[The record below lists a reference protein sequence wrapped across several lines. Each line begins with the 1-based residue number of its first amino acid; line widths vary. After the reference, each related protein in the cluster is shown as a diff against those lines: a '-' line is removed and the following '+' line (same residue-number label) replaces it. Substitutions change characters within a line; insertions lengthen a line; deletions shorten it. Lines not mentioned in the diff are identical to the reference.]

1 MFIRHRIRLFS
12 YSCGRLTQEYNKTL
26 LSKSLGV
33 KTDSGSITRC
43 TVYDAT
49 GNASSVS
56 SRTLKNEL
64 LLKHELLPRDL
75 RKIDKGYDDIV
86 PAILIRPSSIL
97 INVLHIRAL
106 IRSDRV
112 ILFNQGPSN
121 SHTNTMFLNDLAAK
135 LKTPTKEAGIP
146 YEIRALEAIFISV
159 VSNLQSE
166 MKVNTMVIKGILKE
180 LEDHIDRIKLR
191 YLLVQSKK
199 LKQFHQKAALIRNLL
214 EELLEQDDE
223 LAALYLSEKR
233 SFHDHQ
239 EVEMLLES
247 YLAHCDEIV
256 QRVET
261 YLSNVRTTEEI
272 INIILDSNRNQLM
285 LLGLRFSIGLL
296 SFGGLIFVASL
307 YGMNLENFV
316 EESDYWFWII
326 VGGSTTL
333 CILVFA
339 KGVKALSKLERVSM
353 LGDDLK
359 PLTQVRRFRNN

>member
-1 MFIRHRIRLFS
+1 
-12 YSCGRLTQEYNKTL
+12 
-26 LSKSLGV
+26 
-33 KTDSGSITRC
+33 
-43 TVYDAT
+43 
-49 GNASSVS
+49 
-56 SRTLKNEL
+56 
-64 LLKHELLPRDL
+64 
-75 RKIDKGYDDIV
+75 
-86 PAILIRPSSIL
+86 
-97 INVLHIRAL
+97 
-106 IRSDRV
+106 
-112 ILFNQGPSN
+112 
-121 SHTNTMFLNDLAAK
+121 
-135 LKTPTKEAGIP
+135 
-146 YEIRALEAIFISV
+146 
-159 VSNLQSE
+159 
-166 MKVNTMVIKGILKE
+166 
-180 LEDHIDRIKLR
+180 
-191 YLLVQSKK
+191 
-199 LKQFHQKAALIRNLL
+199 
-214 EELLEQDDE
+214 
-223 LAALYLSEKR
+223 
-233 SFHDHQ
+233 
-239 EVEMLLES
+239 MLLES

-359 PLTQVRRFRNN
+359 PLTQVRRSRNN